1 LGSFLPVHRCTE
13 QGPVAARVKAAVKQ
27 ILQAG
32 RRLGQSGAAK
42 CDGECEAELNVSTR
56 AEAIATAVSL
66 AIVVP

>member
-1 LGSFLPVHRCTE
+1 
-13 QGPVAARVKAAVKQ
+13 VKAAVKQ